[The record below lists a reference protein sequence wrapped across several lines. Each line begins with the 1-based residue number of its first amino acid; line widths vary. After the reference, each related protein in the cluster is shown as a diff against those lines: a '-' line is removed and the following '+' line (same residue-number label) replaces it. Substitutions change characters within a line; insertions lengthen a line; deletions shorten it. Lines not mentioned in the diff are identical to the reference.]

1 MIFITVIL
9 FLQDNKNY
17 HLIIVVL
24 SNPILKFQIDWL
36 PKSRKLGLLNRGGA
50 FLINLTALLLISRFY
65 KNSILKGLDNK
76 GGQKKCWTVRESSV
90 YRCMGNDFTYIC
102 NDFAKLGECLDVS
115 ATCLRFCFAVKDMS
129 TVYNNPVKDIGAPP
143 VLPVKAK
150 RPDCHW
156 LDMIGSCSPK

>member
-9 FLQDNKNY
+9 FLQDNKNC
-17 HLIIVVL
+17 HIIRVVL
-24 SNPILKFQIDWL
+24 SNPNLEFQIDWL
-36 PKSRKLGLLNRGGA
+36 RKSRKLGILNGSI
-50 FLINLTALLLISRFY
+50 LINLTALLLISRFY

-115 ATCLRFCFAVKDMS
+115 ATCLRFYFAVRHE
-129 TVYNNPVKDIGAPP
+129 YC
-143 VLPVKAK
+143 L
-150 RPDCHW
+150 
-156 LDMIGSCSPK
+156 